1 MTIRTGTILISSTLL
16 SAGASLVAC
25 DATRSSQD
33 DGGVGSASVADD
45 DDGDDDAATGDDD
58 DGSDSAD
65 DDAGTD
71 GGPGGD
77 DGSDG
82 ADDGADTGPSDDG
95 GGTVIEAENMIDD
108 LEDGDALIYARN
120 GRRGAWYTYND
131 ESEGAAQ
138 NPEAMTN
145 FLPVAEGAPT
155 SPLYK
160 AHTDGTGFATWG
172 FGMGIDLDNAGDD
185 MGGVGMRAPWDGS
198 AHTGIAFR
206 ARGTVAMRLKVLVEA
221 VVPTATGGTCTDMCE
236 DAHGKI
242 IPLEDGWTQYVVGFD
257 ELFQEGWGFGEVEM
271 DPATLMSIQFQV
283 AANTDG
289 EIEID
294 ELGFY

>member
-1 MTIRTGTILISSTLL
+1 MTIQTRLVTTTMII
-16 SAGASLVAC
+16 AGASLGAC
-25 DATRSSQD
+25 DASRSSGD
-33 DGGVGSASVADD
+33 DGGVGSATVADD

-58 DGSDSAD
+58 DGGSEAA

-77 DGSDG
+77 DADDD
-82 ADDGADTGPSDDG
+82 ADDGADTGASDDG
-95 GGTVIEAENMIDD
+95 GDTVIEAENLIDD
-108 LEDGDALIYARN
+108 LEDGDALIYGRN
-120 GRRGAWYTYND
+120 GRQGAWYTYND

-145 FLPVAEGAPT
+145 FLPIADGAPS

-172 FGMGIDLDNAGDD
+172 FGMGIDLNNEGDD
-185 MGGVGMRAPWDGS
+185 MGGVGMRAVWDGS

-236 DAHGKI
+236 DSHGKI
-242 IPLEDGWTQYVVGFD
+242 IPLGDEWTQYVVPFD
-257 ELFQEGWGFGEVEM
+257 ELFQEGWGFGEVEL

-289 EIEID
+289 EVEID

>member
-1 MTIRTGTILISSTLL
+1 MTIQTSLVTITTFIV
-16 SAGASLVAC
+16 AGASLAAC
-25 DATRSSQD
+25 DATRSSQDD

-45 DDGDDDAATGDDD
+45 DDGDDAGTGDDD
-58 DGSDSAD
+58 GGSDAAD
-65 DDAGTD
+65 DDGTD

-82 ADDGADTGPSDDG
+82 ADDGADTGAADDG
-95 GGTVIEAENMIDD
+95 GDTVIEAENLVDD

-120 GRRGAWYTYND
+120 GRQGAWYTYND

-145 FLPVAEGAPT
+145 FLPVADGAPS
-155 SPLYK
+155 SPLFK

-172 FGMGIDLDNAGDD
+172 FGMGIDLNNEGDD
-185 MGGVGMRAPWDGS
+185 MGGAGMRAPWDGS

-206 ARGTVAMRLKVLVEA
+206 ARGSVAMRLKVLVEA

-242 IPLEDGWTQYVVGFD
+242 IPLGDDWTQYVVPFD
-257 ELFQEGWGFGEVEM
+257 ELFQEGWGFGEVEL

-289 EIEID
+289 EVEID